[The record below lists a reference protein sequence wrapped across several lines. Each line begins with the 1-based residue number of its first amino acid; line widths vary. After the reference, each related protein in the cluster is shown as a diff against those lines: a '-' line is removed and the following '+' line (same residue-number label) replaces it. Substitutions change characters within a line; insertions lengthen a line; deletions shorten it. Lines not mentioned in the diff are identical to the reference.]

1 MIGYIYK
8 YKENKETLGGIRGL
22 TKFTRV
28 GNTWDIW
35 RLNGHVLFLSIV
47 IFYIVQFIQ
56 QNIISYMIGQIT

>member
-47 IFYIVQFIQ
+47 IFYIV
-56 QNIISYMIGQIT
+56 